1 MKLFTIIALSSL
13 TLFSCAENK
22 NEEHEDS
29 SSGHEQV
36 ETPVM
41 NSGAETERDRAL
53 EAIEQDTTNKE
64 ISVGKDPE
72 GVELQKKDSTPN

>member
-1 MKLFTIIALSSL
+1 MKLFSIIALASL
-13 TLFSCAENK
+13 TLFGCADNADEDH
-22 NEEHEDS
+22 EES
-29 SSGHEQV
+29 TGHEQV

-72 GVELQKKDSTPN
+72 GVELQKKDSTRN